1 MNNSYTNNIYTSL
14 ERSQITI
21 VVPRRGINDEG
32 KGKKHALYRL
42 ISAAETDYVWMMD
55 DDVLPAPIANSSLC
69 ERPIGGT
76 PSNILYE
83 ASDLLILPLRMESE
97 NERPSL
103 LERLQIA
110 EYAAIQQLT
119 IETAKRGHAVMCSGA
134 NLIAKRDRWLES
146 YPDLHPEIPSGDDM
160 FLLESFK
167 RRGLKIAVCE
177 SEEMTAIVRPHTSW
191 RAFFRQRMR
200 WAGKAPKYTDRDI
213 LLCGAIMLMANVL
226 QLCCPLVLLVKFPLE
241 YALIK
246 KRDASV
252 SLFTALLLEILYPFY
267 TIISIVGGI
276 FRRKW

>member
-1 MNNSYTNNIYTSL
+1 MNDNV
-14 ERSQITI
+14 TI

-42 ISAAETDYVWMMD
+42 ISAAETEYVWMMD
-55 DDVLPAPIANSSLC
+55 DDVAFDANGKLKS
-69 ERPIGGT
+69 ENGKV
-76 PSNILYE
+76 NVD
-83 ASDLLILPLRMESE
+83 SDLLILTLRMESE

-146 YPDLHPEIPSGDDM
+146 YADLHPEIPSGDDM

-167 RRGLKIAVCE
+167 RRGLKIAVSE

-200 WAGKAPKYTDRDI
+200 WAGKAPKYTDKDI
-213 LLCGAIMLMANVL
+213 LRCGAVVLGMNLL
-226 QLCCPLVLLVKFPLE
+226 QLICPLVLLVKFPLE
-241 YALIK
+241 YCLIRH
-246 KRDASV
+246 RDKSV
-252 SLFTALLLEILYPFY
+252 TFWTALFLEVVYPIYILCML
-267 TIISIVGGI
+267 IGGL
-276 FRRKW
+276 FRKRW